1 MFSSIKSSQ
10 DAKQLLVTVL
20 DIIQSFVISLV
31 AYILIFH
38 FVAQPQRVVSVSMLP
53 TFVEGD
59 RLIVEKISY
68 RLGDPARGH
77 VVVFRY
83 PENEDIILIK
93 RIIGLPGETITIREG
108 AVYINETRIEEA
120 YTKEQNATNA
130 GSTIEEDKP
139 FVIPA
144 NEYVVMGDNRTQSG
158 DSRIWGTV
166 SIQNIIGKAFFR
178 FWPINSTGF
187 VSVPTY

>member
-1 MFSSIKSSQ
+1 MIPITDKTKTGLSTI
-10 DAKQLLVTVL
+10 L

-59 RLIVEKISY
+59 RLIVEKVSY
-68 RLGDPARGH
+68 RFGDPARGH

-120 YTKEQNATNA
+120 YTKDQIATNA